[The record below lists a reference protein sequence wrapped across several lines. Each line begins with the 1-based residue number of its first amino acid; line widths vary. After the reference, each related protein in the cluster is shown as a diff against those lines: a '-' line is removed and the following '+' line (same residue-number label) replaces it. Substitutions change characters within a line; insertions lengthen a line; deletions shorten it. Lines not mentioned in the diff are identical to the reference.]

1 MTVHI
6 FLSIF
11 LSSVFA
17 SLSPMLYIF
26 TLSLSFLPLSLSMQH
41 TRNIGG
47 IFISFLMCNDPIVAA
62 SSRTV
67 VFLQFAPAHLIHT
80 HTHTVLLY
88 TRITWFCYF
97 FRFSSIH
104 NFVVWGAP
112 FFMILFVNRHICNLL
127 LYSYTIIIIYSPRT
141 TTHYRC

>member
-1 MTVHI
+1 MAGGIRLIAMKKQLKRVTVHI

-26 TLSLSFLPLSLSMQH
+26 TLSLSCLPLSLSMQH

-67 VFLQFAPAHLIHT
+67 VFLQFAPAHLT
-80 HTHTVLLY
+80 HTHTLCYYIHALLDFV
-88 TRITWFCYF
+88 T
-97 FRFSSIH
+97 FSGFLPSIILLCE
-104 NFVVWGAP
+104 GPP
-112 FFMILFVNRHICNLL
+112 FL
-127 LYSYTIIIIYSPRT
+127 
-141 TTHYRC
+141 